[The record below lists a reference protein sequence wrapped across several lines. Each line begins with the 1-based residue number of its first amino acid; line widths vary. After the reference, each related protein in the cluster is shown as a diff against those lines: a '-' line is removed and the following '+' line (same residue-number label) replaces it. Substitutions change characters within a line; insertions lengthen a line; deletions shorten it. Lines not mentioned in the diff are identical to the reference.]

1 MYPAIYCMLKCLIFK
16 QLLKI
21 ANIGKKRYTKS
32 LEIRKIAV
40 PLLSETGTKP
50 DTKKLIGNI
59 DSENASR
66 EGKVRFMFVC
76 RLSLCYIKTAKKVY
90 RLYL

>member
-1 MYPAIYCMLKCLIFK
+1 MYPLIYCILKRLKFRY
-16 QLLKI
+16 LLKI

-40 PLLSETGTKP
+40 PLHQILE
-50 DTKKLIGNI
+50 NI

-66 EGKVRFMFVC
+66 DGIAF
-76 RLSLCYIKTAKKVY
+76 
-90 RLYL
+90 

>member
-1 MYPAIYCMLKCLIFK
+1 MYPVIFYTPKCLIFK

-32 LEIRKIAV
+32 LESRKIAV

-50 DTKKLIGNI
+50 DTKSSLTILI
-59 DSENASR
+59 
-66 EGKVRFMFVC
+66 
-76 RLSLCYIKTAKKVY
+76 AKK
-90 RLYL
+90 RSAIDIAF

>member
-1 MYPAIYCMLKCLIFK
+1 MLKRLIFK

-32 LEIRKIAV
+32 LQFRKFAV

-50 DTKKLIGNI
+50 DTESSLTILI
-59 DSENASR
+59 A
-66 EGKVRFMFVC
+66 KTQAVAVLRFRFVC
-76 RLSLCYIKTAKKVY
+76 RFPYAI
-90 RLYL
+90 